1 MCVTMLA
8 AQVYQRAGRSK
19 PRSDEILAEFAADTW
34 LHFDLLTAGKGWD
47 TRPGL

>member
-1 MCVTMLA
+1 MLA
-8 AQVYQRAGRSK
+8 AQVYQRAGRCKS
-19 PRSDEILAEFAADTW
+19 RSDDILFEFVADIW